1 VAVSRET
8 DVPPADVLARLFPDD
23 KAIHRYVDLLTSA
36 GVDRGLLGPREV
48 SRVWARHILNCAV
61 IESMLPR
68 RASVVDIGS
77 GAGLPGLV
85 LALARPDLSVTL
97 LEPLLRR
104 ATFLTEVV
112 QELRLERVDVVRARA
127 EELARTRGGTFDVV
141 TARAVAPLTRL
152 VPWAMPLCRPG
163 GELIA
168 MKGSSA
174 AAEVAEAEP
183 VIARSGGRDVRIEV
197 LGVGLVEP
205 PTTVVR
211 IQSIGQVSPSGKGR
225 R

>member
-8 DVPPADVLARLFPDD
+8 DAPPSAVLGRLFPDD
-23 KAIHRYVDLLTSA
+23 KAICRFVDLLTTT
-36 GVDRGLLGPREV
+36 GVERGLIGPRETD
-48 SRVWARHILNCAV
+48 RVWGRHILNCAV
-61 IESMLPR
+61 VEAALPHG
-68 RASVVDIGS
+68 ASVLDLGS

-104 ATFLTEVV
+104 ATFLEETVD
-112 QELRLERVDVVRARA
+112 ELGLERVDVVRARA
-127 EELARTRGGTFDVV
+127 EEFADGHAHTFDVV

-152 VPWAMPLCRPG
+152 VPWAMPLCRVG
-163 GELIA
+163 GELVA

-174 AAEVAEAEP
+174 AAELEDARA
-183 VIARSGGRDVRIEV
+183 VIGRSGGSNPRIEV

-211 IQSIGQVSPSGKGR
+211 IQSARQVSPSGKGR

>member
-8 DVPPADVLARLFPDD
+8 DAPPPAVLAQLFPDD
-23 KAIHRYVDLLTSA
+23 KAIYRFVDLLTST
-36 GVDRGLLGPREV
+36 GVERGLIGPREAE
-48 SRVWARHILNCAV
+48 RVWSRHILNCAV
-61 IESMLPR
+61 VEEALPR
-68 RASVVDIGS
+68 GAAVVDVGS

-104 ATFLTEVV
+104 ATFLKEAID
-112 QELRLERVDVVRARA
+112 ELGLERVDVVRARA
-127 EELARTRGGTFDVV
+127 EEFARGGTHTFDVV

-152 VPWAMPLCRPG
+152 VPWAMPLCRIG

-174 AAEVAEAEP
+174 AAELEDAEA
-183 VIARSGGRDVRIEV
+183 VIARSGGANPRIEA

-211 IQSIGQVSPSGKGR
+211 IQSSRQVSPSGKGR